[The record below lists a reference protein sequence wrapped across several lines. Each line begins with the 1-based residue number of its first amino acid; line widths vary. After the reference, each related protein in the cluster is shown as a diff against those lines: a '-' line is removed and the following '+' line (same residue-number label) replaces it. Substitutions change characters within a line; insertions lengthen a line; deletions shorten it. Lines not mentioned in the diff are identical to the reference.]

1 MHPRTWLART
11 GASAAAAALF
21 VSAGTACGAPPP
33 RLLLNGIVADRS
45 APDGIR
51 VLPARPTASPPA
63 APTASPAGIASP
75 ITAAPG
81 TPPARAPTAAAGLAA
96 DARPGGAETAGADA
110 SAAERHWL
118 AAGTVPGG
126 TPAQRGLARRALT
139 DLRLLTRP
147 DGAMAAA
154 WYGRWKYAWPR
165 DSSWAAAA
173 FAATGHFAEALR
185 ILRFLARVQE
195 PDGTWAARYTLGGTP
210 VRTGLAPELDDDG
223 WFPWAVWVWYA
234 EQHGARPARRALAGL
249 WPAVRRAAGAAAA
262 LSSGGLPPASPDYW
276 EQRVRQPT
284 IGTAAPL
291 LAGLRAA
298 ARLAAAR
305 GDAGDA
311 RRLGQS
317 ATRLDRGIQAA
328 FRLNFYRFPNATGG
342 QRAWFALF
350 GPGAGTR
357 LGGLPAESVLNGPD
371 AAVTFLGPPFAPA
384 RPTVGRAVAR
394 AARALTLPNGGIL
407 PGTTWRGNRTAA
419 WTPATGF
426 FALYDAAS
434 GHPAAA
440 TSWLDWLAGHRTAAG
455 ALPEQVSRTGQPVS
469 VAPLGWTC
477 AIVLLALVALRH
489 PLPVP

>member
-1 MHPRTWLART
+1 M
-11 GASAAAAALF
+11 
-21 VSAGTACGAPPP
+21 
-33 RLLLNGIVADRS
+33 
-45 APDGIR
+45 
-51 VLPARPTASPPA
+51 
-63 APTASPAGIASP
+63 
-75 ITAAPG
+75 
-81 TPPARAPTAAAGLAA
+81 
-96 DARPGGAETAGADA
+96 DA
-110 SAAERHWL
+110 SAAERRWL

-173 FAATGHFAEALR
+173 FAATGHLAEALR

-234 EQHGARPARRALAGL
+234 EQHGAPPARRALAGL
-249 WPAVRRAAGAAAA
+249 WPAVRRAAVAAAK
-262 LSSGGLPPASPDYW
+262 LSPGGLPRVYPDYW
-276 EQRVRQPT
+276 EQRVSEPT

-298 ARLAAAR
+298 ARLAAAS
-305 GDAGDA
+305 GNALDAH
-311 RRLGQS
+311 RLGQS
-317 ATRLDRGIQAA
+317 ATRLDQGIQAA
-328 FRLNFYRFPNATGG
+328 FRPNFYRFPNATGG

-357 LGGLPAESVLNGPD
+357 IGRLPADWVLNGPD

-384 RPTVGRAVAR
+384 SPAVGRAVAR

-434 GHPAAA
+434 GRPAAA
-440 TSWLDWLAGHRTAAG
+440 TSWLDWLAAHRTAAG
-455 ALPEQVSRTGQPVS
+455 ALPEQVSGTGRPVS

-477 AIVLLALVALRH
+477 AIVLLALTALRR